1 MRPLTGVNRNL
12 QMASMNLPP
21 LSSVTLPSSTL
32 TWREAGSGT
41 ALLCLHGLGS
51 SSKSWNMQYRDFG
64 DTNRVIGW
72 DCPGYGG
79 SDDPPTTAP
88 LAADYAEVLAGL
100 LKALSLEKVDL
111 IGHSMGAIIAGG
123 FAGLYP
129 DRVHRLILSGAR
141 AGSSRLGAA
150 SGYAQRLEE
159 LRTLS
164 PEEFGTRRAAGMVAP
179 GADADLRERVA
190 HIAAEARLSGY
201 EAACHMLSHSDNTEV
216 LRRLSM
222 PTLILCGAEDRVAP
236 PEESRHLLSLIP
248 DAELVLIDD
257 AAHAPYAERPDQYNA
272 AIAKFLA

>member
-1 MRPLTGVNRNL
+1 
-12 QMASMNLPP
+12 MNLPP
-21 LSSVTLPSSTL
+21 LSTVTLPSGTL
-32 TWREAGSGT
+32 AWREAGSG
-41 ALLCLHGLGS
+41 APLLCLHGLGS
-51 SSKSWNMQYRDFG
+51 SSKSWNMQYRNLG
-64 DTNRVIGW
+64 GTNRVIGW

-79 SDDPPTTAP
+79 SDDPPTANP
-88 LAADYAEVLAGL
+88 LAADYAEALVGL
-100 LKALSLEKVDL
+100 LNALSLDKVDL
-111 IGHSMGAIIAGG
+111 IGHSMGAIIAGC

-129 DRVHRLILSGAR
+129 NRVRRLILSGAR

-150 SGYAQRLEE
+150 SGYAQRIEE

-190 HIAAEARLSGY
+190 RIAAEARLSGY
-201 EAACHMLSHSDNTEV
+201 EAACHMLSHSDNTEA

-248 DAELVLIDD
+248 DAELVLIDG
-257 AAHAPYAERPDQYNA
+257 AAHAPYVERPDPYNA
-272 AIAKFLA
+272 AIAEFLA